1 MTQSSVRY
9 YQYFVLELFVWQKS
23 VQCICIVFDRAL
35 VSFIYFF
42 PTQFYMTAKA
52 IKKFTLKM
60 WIITSLHKTYEC

>member
-35 VSFIYFF
+35 VSFIYLLSY
-42 PTQFYMTAKA
+42 PILYDWKGD
-52 IKKFTLKM
+52 KKVYFKDVNNY
-60 WIITSLHKTYEC
+60 IAS